1 MANPKDPDS
10 LSLAGSTTGG
20 GSAPAAGKPDFS
32 NVRGGSD
39 TVPDTSGGGGSRPD
53 FSNVQGG
60 SDTVADTGGGGGQ
73 QTYVVEKGDNLSVI
87 SKRFYG
93 KSKYWKQIFEA
104 NREVIEDPDR
114 IFPGQVIRLPAIDI
128 DGDGDLDDPTLG

>member
-10 LSLAGSTTGG
+10 LSLAGSSS
-20 GSAPAAGKPDFS
+20 SAGGKPDFS
-32 NVRGGSD
+32 NVKGGSD
-39 TVPDTSGGGGSRPD
+39 TVPDTSGGGGGGGKAD

-73 QTYVVEKGDNLSVI
+73 QSYTVEKGDNLSTI

-93 KSKYWKQIFEA
+93 KSSYWKQIFDA
-104 NREVIEDPDR
+104 NRDTIENPDL
-114 IFPGQVIRLPAIDI
+114 IYPGQTIKLPAIDT
-128 DGDGDLDDPTLG
+128 DGDGDSGD

>member
-10 LSLAGSTTGG
+10 LSLAGSST
-20 GSAPAAGKPDFS
+20 AGQKADFS
-32 NVRGGSD
+32 NVKGGSD
-39 TVPDTSGGGGSRPD
+39 TVPDTGGGGGGKAN

-73 QTYVVEKGDNLSVI
+73 QTYVVEKGDNLSSI

-93 KSKYWKQIFEA
+93 KSKFWKQIFDA
-104 NREVIEDPDR
+104 NRDTIENPDL
-114 IFPGQVIRLPAIDI
+114 IYPGQSIKLPAIDT
-128 DGDGDLDDPTLG
+128 DGDGDSGD

>member
-10 LSLAGSTTGG
+10 LSLAGSSTAGTGK
-20 GSAPAAGKPDFS
+20 PAGGKPDFS

-39 TVPDTSGGGGSRPD
+39 TVPDTSGGGGGTGRPD

-60 SDTVADTGGGGGQ
+60 SDTVADTVGGGGQ
-73 QTYVVEKGDNLSVI
+73 QSYVVEKGDNLSSI

-93 KSKYWKQIFEA
+93 KSKFWKQIFDA
-104 NREVIEDPDR
+104 NRDTIENPDL
-114 IFPGQVIRLPAIDI
+114 IYPGQTIVLPAIDT
-128 DGDGDLDDPTLG
+128 DGDGDSGD

>member
-10 LSLAGSTTGG
+10 LSLAGSS
-20 GSAPAAGKPDFS
+20 SAPAGGKPDFS
-32 NVRGGSD
+32 NVQGGSD
-39 TVPDTSGGGGSRPD
+39 TVPDTSGGGGGGGKPD

-73 QTYVVEKGDNLSVI
+73 QSYTVEKGDNLSSI

-93 KSKYWKQIFEA
+93 KSKYWKQIFDA
-104 NREVIEDPDR
+104 NRDTIENPDL
-114 IFPGQVIRLPAIDI
+114 IYPGQTINLPAIDT
-128 DGDGDLDDPTLG
+128 DGDGDSGD

>member
-1 MANPKDPDS
+1 MANPKDPNE
-10 LSLAGSTTGG
+10 LSLAGSSLAG
-20 GSAPAAGKPDFS
+20 GSKPAARPDFS

-39 TVPDTSGGGGSRPD
+39 TVPDTSGGGGGTGRPD

-93 KSKYWKQIFEA
+93 KSKFWKQIFEA
-104 NREVIEDPDR
+104 NRDTIENPDL
-114 IFPGQVIRLPAIDI
+114 IYPGQTIVLPAIDT
-128 DGDGDLDDPTLG
+128 DGDGDSGD